1 MEPATDVPETCS
13 GSAIARIL
21 QEPSR
26 TFIGVAGELCA
37 PIVDV
42 RGWYVLAA
50 LDTADRTIGLL
61 YVDGHRSR
69 TPREWEA
76 GFVGS
81 LTAIAGVSLHNSILF
96 ARTREL
102 ALRDPLT
109 GLFNRRAF
117 SERLSAEIDTA
128 RRYGRSLAYA
138 LMDVD
143 DFKRINDTF
152 GHARGDAVLVSLA
165 QTLARTSRAQDVIG
179 RFAGDEFTLLL
190 VDVRPAMAR
199 TLVSRL
205 SRELRRAGLACSIG
219 VATFP
224 HDADD
229 AAGLLVAADRALY
242 ATKAAGKDGFSFA
255 SSYGASG

>member
-1 MEPATDVPETCS
+1 MKD
-13 GSAIARIL
+13 
-21 QEPSR
+21 PSHNA
-26 TFIGVAGELCA
+26 IGVAGELCA

-42 RGWYVLAA
+42 RGWYVLGA

-69 TPREWEA
+69 APQEWEA
-76 GFVGS
+76 GFVSS
-81 LTAIAGVSLHNSILF
+81 LTAIAGVSLHNSALF

-117 SERLSAEIDTA
+117 SERLMAEIDTA
-128 RRYGRSLAYA
+128 RRHGRSLAYV

-143 DFKRINDTF
+143 DFKRINDTY
-152 GHARGDAVLVSLA
+152 GHARGDAALVSLA
-165 QTLARTSRAQDVIG
+165 QTLLRTSRAQDVVG

-190 VDVRPAMAR
+190 VDVRPAMTR

-205 SRELRRAGLACSIG
+205 CRELRRAGVACSIG

-224 HDADD
+224 ADADD
-229 AAGLLVAADRALY
+229 AAELAVAADRALY
-242 ATKAAGKDGFSFA
+242 ATKAAGKDGYSFA
-255 SSYGASG
+255 SGYGASG